1 MCPGVDERLREAD
14 ISSHRI
20 TCSDAASGDQAPLG
34 IQVGQQESVACDI
47 ATNNGDRRHG
57 IVNFAAARREN
68 DSIGHRRSYARDLRP
83 QAHRRCA
90 QIAVMACSDVVA
102 WNVEQIGDRI
112 VNGDEALQLSLRLE
126 AFHDPL
132 ASSDRLVGIFRTIVE
147 AFMGAVFA
155 LPPYLP

>member
-1 MCPGVDERLREAD
+1 MPTRPCVDMCPGVDERLREAD

-34 IQVGQQESVACDI
+34 IQVGQQESVVRDI

-57 IVNFAAARREN
+57 IVNLTAARREY
-68 DSIGHRRSYARDLRP
+68 DAIG
-83 QAHRRCA
+83 HRRCA
-90 QIAVMACSDVVA
+90 QIAVMACGDVVA

-132 ASSDRLVGIFRTIVE
+132 ASSDRLVGVFRTIVE